1 MTYSRLGKKST
12 QNPKSRRSGTSIA
25 EMLTQ
30 NIAEALGTYNL
41 VTLSQIYLA
50 ARLSLIEIKLPELI
64 ANYRNA
70 HRR

>member
-1 MTYSRLGKKST
+1 
-12 QNPKSRRSGTSIA
+12 
-25 EMLTQ
+25 MLTQ

-50 ARLSLIEIKLPELI
+50 ARLSLIETKLPELI